1 MKKESMI
8 YIFSFFV
15 VLAAVF
21 GAVSYT
27 GTNESLEKY
36 HQVEIKEGDSL
47 WSIADKYSVNTKIS
61 KQEFVVW
68 VQEKNEIHSSI
79 IKPGDL
85 VYVPVERE
93 QEHQIE
99 QIASSK

>member
-15 VLAAVF
+15 VLVAVF